1 MNKSNKKV
9 AKALGFI
16 AVCCASA
23 NGFTAPIQVVGPV
36 EGVSAGRSEI
46 TVLGQ
51 RFTAPSSS
59 LVVSRL
65 DHGASAS
72 TRSSGVGSYVV
83 VVGERLSDG
92 TLVAKS
98 IKNISDPYVPGASD
112 VYLRG
117 TVDKYSAVDGVLQI
131 GGLQVLVSD
140 ALATNSPNYIY
151 LGASIEILGTQAVPG
166 GQVWASKINVI
177 PVENTD
183 ALGTSIQGTGLQA
196 TSIQGTGLRAISI
209 QGTGAQAT
217 SIQGTGLQATSIQ
230 GTGKQA
236 AATSIQGTGVQ
247 ATSIQGTGVQATSI
261 QGTGLQAT
269 SIQGTGFLATSIQ
282 GTGKEAAATSIQGT
296 GLQATSIQGTG
307 MQAASIQG
315 TGVESSSIQGT
326 GFTLD

>member
-1 MNKSNKKV
+1 VGTEARVNKSNKKV

-183 ALGTSIQGTGLQA
+183 ALGTSIQGTGAQA
-196 TSIQGTGLRAISI
+196 TSIQGTGLRA
-209 QGTGAQAT
+209 
-217 SIQGTGLQATSIQ
+217 TSIQ

-236 AATSIQGTGVQ
+236 A